1 MKSEKFN
8 KYWTIDTKVLLP
20 CYQNKEN
27 GYLLHLYEN
36 HLFNVAGELT
46 NDEKDLIVEMV
57 KLLRD
62 KTKVD
67 RTKFADFE
75 KAIRNFA
82 QLANPFKNRFSLF
95 HKCIYFIK
103 LKKKIIFLM
112 KKGFHKKKK
121 S

>member
-1 MKSEKFN
+1 M
-8 KYWTIDTKVLLP
+8 
-20 CYQNKEN
+20 
-27 GYLLHLYEN
+27 HLYEN

-67 RTKFADFE
+67 RAKFADFE

-95 HKCIYFIK
+95 HKCIDFLK
-103 LKKKIIFLM
+103 LKKKIRFILIKRDFP
-112 KKGFHKKKK
+112 KGRGAGRQSLLSNLLPK
-121 S
+121 SGEGN

>member
-1 MKSEKFN
+1 MNSEKFN

-36 HLFNVAGELT
+36 HLFNVSGELT

-95 HKCIYFIK
+95 HKCILFSK
-103 LKKKIIFLM
+103 TQEKKICFN
-112 KKGFHKKKK
+112 KKGFPKKKR